1 MNDHLLKLTT
11 LRCYAISSASFY
23 ASAVFH
29 KDYWLMLPHGLV
41 MLWVV
46 YMLVKEEACSK

>member
-1 MNDHLLKLTT
+1 MNDHLLKLTI
-11 LRCYAISSASFY
+11 LRCSAISSASFY

-29 KDYWLMLPHGLV
+29 KDYWLMITHGLG

-46 YMLVKEEACSK
+46 YMLVEEEACSK